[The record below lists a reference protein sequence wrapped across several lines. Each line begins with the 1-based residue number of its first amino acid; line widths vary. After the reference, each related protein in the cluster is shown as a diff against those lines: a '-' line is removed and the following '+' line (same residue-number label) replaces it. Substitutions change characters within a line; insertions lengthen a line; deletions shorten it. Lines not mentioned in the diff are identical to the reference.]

1 MPCIV
6 FPDNS
11 ITGYKKNNFANQHN
25 WGIYENYD
33 FLKKNLKI
41 SFRTGQLFLC
51 DNSFGK
57 KLLKKTL
64 WEYDLYKERS
74 SISIQYHKFVDV
86 CQYDL
91 CKKYVQKSF
100 LSDL

>member
-1 MPCIV
+1 M

-11 ITGYKKNNFANQHN
+11 ITRKTTLQTNIIVAYIYI
-25 WGIYENYD
+25 IYENYD
-33 FLKKNLKI
+33 FLKKNIKF

-51 DNSFGK
+51 DNSFEK
-57 KLLKKTL
+57 KVLKKTL
-64 WEYDLYKERS
+64 WEYDLYTWRGPV
-74 SISIQYHKFVDV
+74 YHKFVDV
-86 CQYDL
+86 CQCDP

>member
-11 ITGYKKNNFANQHN
+11 ITRKITLQTNIIGA
-25 WGIYENYD
+25 YENYD
-33 FLKKNLKI
+33 FIKKQLKI

-57 KLLKKTL
+57 KVTEKTL

-74 SISIQYHKFVDV
+74 SIP
-86 CQYDL
+86 
-91 CKKYVQKSF
+91 
-100 LSDL
+100 